1 MLLNFINNL
10 IIYKNIKVLTKVKV
24 LSRGGNK
31 IALYEKK
38 KDQKLNI
45 NKMII
50 VNYKL

>member
-10 IIYKNIKVLTKVKV
+10 IIYKNIKVLTKVKE
-24 LSRGGNK
+24 LSRQTGT
-31 IALYEKK
+31 IALHEKK
-38 KDQKLNI
+38 KNQNLNI